1 MLDKSKFKI
10 GENTKI
16 TVFWYDTW
24 KGQMSKEVEGIIQQV
39 TDEFIVINNGK
50 YNETFRYSEL
60 INKNDVQPEREPY
73 DLKIENYEEDI
84 IERCKRT
91 IKKGKAWGYVF
102 NMGQKEKITTLL
114 NKMNINFISF
124 EDDGIYYFKKIQ

>member
-10 GENTKI
+10 GENIKT

-24 KGQMSKEVEGIIQQV
+24 KGQMSKEVEGTIQQV

-60 INKNDVQPEREPY
+60 INKKDVQPDREPY
-73 DLKIENYEEDI
+73 DLKIENYKEDI
-84 IERCKRT
+84 IERCMRT
-91 IKKGKAWGYVF
+91 IKKGKACGYVF
-102 NMGQKEKITTLL
+102 NMEQREKIMTLL
-114 NKMNINFISF
+114 NKMNIDFISF
-124 EDDGIYYFKKIQ
+124 EEDGIYYFKKI

>member
-24 KGQMSKEVEGIIQQV
+24 KGQMSKEVQGKIQQV
-39 TDEFIVINNGK
+39 TNEFIVINNGK

-60 INKNDVQPEREPY
+60 INKNEIQPEREPY
-73 DLKIENYEEDI
+73 DLNIENYEEDV
-84 IERCKRT
+84 IERCLKI
-91 IKKGKAWGYVF
+91 IKKGKYYGYVF
-102 NMGQKEKITTLL
+102 SIEQKEKVEDLL
-114 NKMNINFISF
+114 NKLNIKFISF
-124 EDDGIYYFKKIQ
+124 IEDGIYYFKKV

>member
-24 KGQMSKEVEGIIQQV
+24 KGQMSKEVEGKIQQV
-39 TDEFIVINNGK
+39 TNEFIVINNGK

-60 INKNDVQPEREPY
+60 INKNEIQPEREPY
-73 DLKIENYEEDI
+73 DLNIENYEEDV
-84 IERCKRT
+84 IERCLKI
-91 IKKGKAWGYVF
+91 IKKGKHCGYVF
-102 NMGQKEKITTLL
+102 SIEQKEKVEDLL
-114 NKMNINFISF
+114 AKLNIKFISF
-124 EDDGIYYFKKIQ
+124 IEDGIYYFKKV

>member
-24 KGQMSKEVEGIIQQV
+24 KGQMSKEVEGKIQQV
-39 TDEFIVINNGK
+39 TNEFIVINNGK

-60 INKNDVQPEREPY
+60 INKNEIQPEREPY
-73 DLKIENYEEDI
+73 DLNIENYEEDV
-84 IERCKRT
+84 IERCLKI
-91 IKKGKAWGYVF
+91 IKKGKYYGYVF
-102 NMGQKEKITTLL
+102 SIEQKEKVEDLL
-114 NKMNINFISF
+114 NKLNIKFISF
-124 EDDGIYYFKKIQ
+124 IEDGIYYFKKV

>member
-50 YNETFRYSEL
+50 Y
-60 INKNDVQPEREPY
+60 IN
-73 DLKIENYEEDI
+73 
-84 IERCKRT
+84 
-91 IKKGKAWGYVF
+91 
-102 NMGQKEKITTLL
+102 
-114 NKMNINFISF
+114 S
-124 EDDGIYYFKKIQ
+124 